1 MFKKQQNMKQ
11 KSNKHITISVWDGI
25 QKQGYGNGRE
35 GGRGLFTLRV
45 QLL

>member
-1 MFKKQQNMKQ
+1 MGY
-11 KSNKHITISVWDGI
+11 KSREMEMEMEME
-25 QKQGYGNGRE
+25 GRE